1 MDCFELIIKLS
12 INFSI
17 FSQHKE
23 RYQKMDVGQN
33 SGGGDV
39 HCSKFMSSCIEIIT
53 IHFLRGGFFS
63 DIVLLILTRSHMY
76 ILL

>member
-33 SGGGDV
+33 SGGGGV
-39 HCSKFMSSCIEIIT
+39 
-53 IHFLRGGFFS
+53 
-63 DIVLLILTRSHMY
+63 Y
-76 ILL
+76 IALSLCHPALKLSPFIF